1 MMMAVTGETWKVLG
15 RSKAIAAV
23 GPRPGST
30 PTRVPMRT
38 PRKQKKRFA
47 GVKRIWAPRAMWANI
62 SMSLLKPEK
71 APGQLGFQE
80 INEQKPGAQRA
91 ENRHRERSGPA
102 LREDGAEE

>member
-1 MMMAVTGETWKVLG
+1 M
-15 RSKAIAAV
+15 AAV

-71 APGQLGFQE
+71 APGQLGL
-80 INEQKPGAQRA
+80 QKIYEEKPRAQR
-91 ENRHRERSGPA
+91 PQ
-102 LREDGAEE
+102 D